1 MPAESM
7 TMTSPVISLV
17 LATVTASYG
26 VKVSA
31 WELADRIQDPAS
43 AAAFDA
49 PTFAFFSEVSPR
61 LQAEFIEEM
70 GVSKAAAIVVATLFS
85 DAAGYELP
93 LAARP

>member
-1 MPAESM
+1 
-7 TMTSPVISLV
+7 MTSPVISLV
-17 LATVTASYG
+17 LTTVTASYG
-26 VKVSA
+26 VEVSA
-31 WELADRIQDPAS
+31 QELADKLQDPAS

-70 GVSKAAAIVVATLFS
+70 GVSRAAAVVVATLFS

>member
-1 MPAESM
+1 
-7 TMTSPVISLV
+7 MTSPVISLV
-17 LATVTASYG
+17 LTTVTASYG

-70 GVSKAAAIVVATLFS
+70 GVSRAAAVVVATLFS